1 VYVGTQLNT
10 HQHCSDRC
18 PLSAQSAV
26 GCVLQHW
33 QLTFLACAVQ
43 PHPQYIVAPQHPIVA
58 PQHPIVAPQPQIQY
72 VPVPTPVSNMRQAA
86 KANAWLFSAIPIVKL
101 LVLICYI

>member
-58 PQHPIVAPQPQIQY
+58 PQPQIQY